1 MRRHIHENPELSGE
15 EVETAAFMAAN
26 LRSFGIDVQEHVAGT
41 TAVLGTLKGGK
52 PGPVIALRADMDAL
66 PMTEETGLPFA
77 SNFAGKMHACGH
89 DGHMSIL
96 LGAAEV
102 LSQVKDDIPGTVVFI
117 CQPSEEK
124 FACRRSQRPGC
135 FRRPRRCR
143 CRLRPSRLA
152 DTA

>member
-1 MRRHIHENPELSGE
+1 MIDKMTIKDLVKQAVPDICAMRRHIHENPELSGE

-77 SNFAGKMHACGH
+77 S
-89 DGHMSIL
+89 
-96 LGAAEV
+96 
-102 LSQVKDDIPGTVVFI
+102 
-117 CQPSEEK
+117 
-124 FACRRSQRPGC
+124 
-135 FRRPRRCR
+135 
-143 CRLRPSRLA
+143 
-152 DTA
+152 